1 MEKGIVYNIYTK
13 PLTCYNMAKA
23 KTAAESRKVEI
34 SKKTLFRHTKTK
46 QSFAKQ
52 SKNYIKRYRGQGR

>member
-1 MEKGIVYNIYTK
+1 
-13 PLTCYNMAKA
+13 MAKA
-23 KTAAESRKVEI
+23 KAASESRKIEI
-34 SKKTLFRHTKTK
+34 KKKILFRHSKNK